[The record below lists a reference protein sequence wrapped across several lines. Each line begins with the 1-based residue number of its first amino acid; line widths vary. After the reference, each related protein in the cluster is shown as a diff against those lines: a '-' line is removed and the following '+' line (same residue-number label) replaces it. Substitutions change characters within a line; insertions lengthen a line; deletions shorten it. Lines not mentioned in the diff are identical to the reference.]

1 MKKRLPALL
10 LALSMLAPL
19 PARAAQPETPP
30 VSPWACDAM
39 YEALALGL
47 WEADGTESVLEE
59 ITDEQLERIRSIVSD
74 RLALLKAPARAPAP
88 PPAINTTRGGVV
100 NALYRQAAVWDF
112 PEVEADAD
120 AVDCLVEMG
129 VLLGRGEARDLA
141 LESPCTLQE
150 ALVMAQRLVL
160 HLYDRRGAGAQG
172 FLWRAEGNGNTLYLL
187 GTIHVDRDNIY
198 PLSGRLRE
206 IIAGADD
213 AIFEVDFGDKEDTQA
228 FLAMQDYPE
237 GEALRDH
244 VSGALFQEAVSVG
257 AALPQPYTM
266 DEAAVDRYKPWAYA
280 NLVNSVTLLMG
291 EDSLEDPLAVDIYI
305 YNKAAS
311 SGVTVDAVESYVYQ
325 GELFD
330 SLSGP
335 YQAGYLSGALSGF
348 RAAQRGDTVSSG
360 VEDISR
366 WVEWWKNGDAASF
379 AAAYGKDEVLRAA
392 DELDERLL
400 LRRDPGMIEY
410 ADRYLSAEGP
420 RTGILVVGAAHM
432 IGETGVVRGL
442 QALGYTVELA
452 PDGR

>member
-1 MKKRLPALL
+1 
-10 LALSMLAPL
+10 
-19 PARAAQPETPP
+19 
-30 VSPWACDAM
+30 
-39 YEALALGL
+39 
-47 WEADGTESVLEE
+47 
-59 ITDEQLERIRSIVSD
+59 
-74 RLALLKAPARAPAP
+74 
-88 PPAINTTRGGVV
+88 
-100 NALYRQAAVWDF
+100 
-112 PEVEADAD
+112 
-120 AVDCLVEMG
+120 
-129 VLLGRGEARDLA
+129 
-141 LESPCTLQE
+141 
-150 ALVMAQRLVL
+150 MAQRLVL

-379 AAAYGKDEVLRAA
+379 AARLWQRRGTARRRRARRAA
-392 DELDERLL
+392 CC
-400 LRRDPGMIEY
+400 
-410 ADRYLSAEGP
+410 SAGTP
-420 RTGILVVGAAHM
+420 A
-432 IGETGVVRGL
+432 
-442 QALGYTVELA
+442 
-452 PDGR
+452 

>member
-1 MKKRLPALL
+1 M
-10 LALSMLAPL
+10 
-19 PARAAQPETPP
+19 
-30 VSPWACDAM
+30 
-39 YEALALGL
+39 
-47 WEADGTESVLEE
+47 
-59 ITDEQLERIRSIVSD
+59 
-74 RLALLKAPARAPAP
+74 
-88 PPAINTTRGGVV
+88 
-100 NALYRQAAVWDF
+100 
-112 PEVEADAD
+112 
-120 AVDCLVEMG
+120 
-129 VLLGRGEARDLA
+129 
-141 LESPCTLQE
+141 
-150 ALVMAQRLVL
+150 
-160 HLYDRRGAGAQG
+160 
-172 FLWRAEGNGNTLYLL
+172 
-187 GTIHVDRDNIY
+187 
-198 PLSGRLRE
+198 
-206 IIAGADD
+206 
-213 AIFEVDFGDKEDTQA
+213 
-228 FLAMQDYPE
+228 
-237 GEALRDH
+237 
-244 VSGALFQEAVSVG
+244 G

-335 YQAGYLSGALSGF
+335 YQAGYLSGALFGF